1 MIHRAAARAS
11 GLAGPCQ
18 AQAAGG
24 AVAGSESVATA
35 GPKIVVRNLFKVF
48 RRGDRQVTALA
59 DVSLEIPEGQF
70 CVLIGPSGCGKST
83 LLRILAGLE
92 APSAGSVEIRRSTPD
107 APLNAMVFQEQGV
120 LPWMTVEEN
129 VAFGLQMRGLPRRE
143 IRERT
148 ERFLEKT
155 QLLAFRHAYPKE
167 LSGGMKQRVSLARAF
182 VTEPEIL
189 LMDEPF
195 SALDEQN
202 KFLLQEEL
210 LRIWSENQ
218 RTVVYVT
225 HSIDE
230 AILLGDR
237 LVLMSARPGRIAD
250 DIPVPLPRP
259 RHIEDLRSDP
269 RAGELFVRIWHHLR
283 REVAGRRELGAGP
296 DLA

>member
-1 MIHRAAARAS
+1 MTQPAPGAAPVTARA
-11 GLAGPCQ
+11 GRKG
-18 AQAAGG
+18 AAHPQVPG
-24 AVAGSESVATA
+24 ALDPAEAAPGKAA
-35 GPKIVVRNLFKVF
+35 PKIVVRHLFKVF
-48 RRGDRQVTALA
+48 RRGERQVTALE
-59 DVSLEIPEGQF
+59 DVSLEIPEGEF

-92 APSAGSVEIRRSTPD
+92 EPSAGTVEIRRSTPH

-129 VAFGLQMRGLPRRE
+129 VAFGLQMRRLPRRE

-155 QLLAFRHAYPKE
+155 QLLPFRHAYPKE

-202 KFLLQEEL
+202 TFLLQEEL
-210 LRIWSENQ
+210 LRIWSEHR

-237 LVLMSARPGRIAD
+237 LVLMSARPGRIAEE
-250 DIPVPLPRP
+250 IPVPLARP
-259 RHIEDLRSDP
+259 RRIEALRSDP

-283 REVAGRRELGAGP
+283 REVAGSRSARV
-296 DLA
+296 

>member
-1 MIHRAAARAS
+1 MSGISGPSAANAPVEIRAALDTAM
-11 GLAGPCQ
+11 
-18 AQAAGG
+18 
-24 AVAGSESVATA
+24 GSPSE
-35 GPKIVVRNLFKVF
+35 PKIVVRHLYKVF
-48 RRGDRQVTALA
+48 RRGRHQVTALQ
-59 DVSLEIPEGQF
+59 DVSLDIAEGEF
-70 CVLIGPSGCGKST
+70 CVLLGPSGCGKST

-92 APSAGSVEIRRSTPD
+92 HPSAGTVEIKRTRSD

-129 VAFGLQMRGLPRRE
+129 VAFGLRMRGLPPE
-143 IRERT
+143 EVQERT

-155 QLLAFRHAYPKE
+155 QLLPFRHAYPKE

-210 LRIWSENQ
+210 LRIWSEHR

-230 AILLGDR
+230 ALLLGDR
-237 LVLMSARPGRIAD
+237 LVLMSARPGRIVE
-250 DIPVPLPRP
+250 DIPVTLPRP
-259 RHIEDLRSDP
+259 RQIESIRSSSE
-269 RAGELFVRIWHHLR
+269 AAHLFVKIWHHLR
-283 REVAGRRELGAGP
+283 REVSERRS
-296 DLA
+296 DS

>member
-1 MIHRAAARAS
+1 MPAAAPSLESAS
-11 GLAGPCQ
+11 EPP
-18 AQAAGG
+18 
-24 AVAGSESVATA
+24 E
-35 GPKIVVRNLFKVF
+35 PKIVVRDLFKVF
-48 RRGDRQVTALA
+48 RRGSRQVTALE
-59 DVSLEIPEGQF
+59 DVSLEIPEGEF

-92 APSAGSVEIRRSTPD
+92 RPSAGSVAIRRGATD

-129 VAFGLQMRGLPRRE
+129 VAFGLRTRGLPREE
-143 IRERT
+143 IRRRT

-155 QLLAFRHAYPKE
+155 ELVPFRRAYPKE

-210 LRIWSENQ
+210 LRIWGESR

-237 LVLMSARPGRIAD
+237 LVLMTARPGRIAEEF
-250 DIPVPLPRP
+250 PVPLPRP
-259 RHIEDLRSDP
+259 RAIESLRSDP
-269 RAGELFVRIWHHLR
+269 GAAGLFVRIWHHLR
-283 REVAGRRELGAGP
+283 REVAGARNRTG
-296 DLA
+296 